1 MLRKLTKG
9 CKITSSTCKTNRFIP
24 FGCMAY
30 LNRLKKIKK
39 HRRDKMIFKVLYQEL
54 LDEVPVREHTKSM
67 YIEANSVQEV
77 RKKLID
83 RNYNIE
89 YIQELDEAHLNYE
102 KQSPKFELE
111 NV

>member
-1 MLRKLTKG
+1 
-9 CKITSSTCKTNRFIP
+9 
-24 FGCMAY
+24 
-30 LNRLKKIKK
+30 
-39 HRRDKMIFKVLYQEL
+39 MIYKVLYQEL

-67 YIEANSVQEV
+67 YIEANSVREV
-77 RKKLID
+77 RSKLID

-102 KQSPKFELE
+102 KQSPEFELE